1 MAASTFGVTADAVRR
16 HHFPAFDSFSTSSN
30 PTAVTVGEV
39 VSEEAAR
46 LAGWLALEEIDASAI
61 TDVNSSAY
69 LQCARVLKLMT
80 AAKLVG
86 SMSGLD
92 PELVKA
98 WRAEINEWKKG
109 LDEGGAAFLGDGATA
124 TGLSDADGPTTHI
137 SEYSLTQDS
146 AELMST
152 VVPRLRRDDAL

>member
-1 MAASTFGVTADAVRR
+1 
-16 HHFPAFDSFSTSSN
+16 
-30 PTAVTVGEV
+30 
-39 VSEEAAR
+39 
-46 LAGWLALEEIDASAI
+46 
-61 TDVNSSAY
+61 
-69 LQCARVLKLMT
+69 MT

-109 LDEGGAAFLGDGATA
+109 LDEGGAAFLGDGATSSG
-124 TGLSDADGPTTHI
+124 TSDPDGPTSHI
-137 SEYSLTQDS
+137 SEYQLTQDT
-146 AELMST
+146 ADKMST